1 MKRQHKFFL
10 TLAAALVWL
19 LFSAVLAVPWI
30 RQASLS
36 LPLGYVVWAVGG
48 IALLPGYLMCA
59 MFLSNLLN
67 RKLPTAAPALRLP
80 VTVLLC
86 ARNEAPHIY
95 RTLQALAA
103 QQYGGC
109 MEVLCVDNGS
119 TDCTCAEIRRAAAA
133 LGRPDFR
140 IRLLQCPQPGKAHAL
155 NLGLAHVRTRCFITV
170 DADTCLEKT
179 AVNTIL
185 HRLTASGAAC
195 VAGNLLVGRAQSW
208 VQRMQ
213 VYDYAISIAAIKRYQ
228 GSCGSTLVA
237 QGAFSAYDTR
247 AVRGVGGWTQCAGE
261 DIVLTYR
268 LLATGRCSL
277 YEPRAVGYTLAP
289 ETLPALC
296 RQRTRWARG
305 MLEGLRA
312 VKPWQQAAMCSGY
325 FETLNVSIL
334 YLDLAYVFG
343 FLAGV
348 ILALLGWPLL
358 VGWLTLLVL
367 PLTLIGI
374 FSVYDFQR
382 RIPAVHIRHSLL
394 GFLCY
399 LVLFQPVQSLCSLT
413 GYWQALTGRR
423 LHWKT

>member
-10 TLAAALVWL
+10 ALAGALVWL
-19 LFSAVLAVPWI
+19 LVSAVLAVPWI

-36 LPLGYVVWAVGG
+36 LPLGYVVWVVGG

-67 RKLPTAAPALRLP
+67 RRLPPAPPLLRRP
-80 VTVLLC
+80 VTVLIC
-86 ARNEAPHIY
+86 ARNEAAHIY
-95 RTLQALAA
+95 ATLQALAA
-103 QQYGGC
+103 QQYGGR

-119 TDCTCAEIRRAAAA
+119 TDGTCAEIQRAAAA
-133 LGRPDFR
+133 LGRPDFC

-155 NLGLAHVRTRCFITV
+155 NLGLAHVHTRCLITV
-170 DADTCLEKT
+170 DADTRLEKT
-179 AVNTIL
+179 AVNAIL
-185 HRLTASGAAC
+185 YRLTVSGAAC
-195 VAGNLLVGRAQSW
+195 VAGNLLVDRARSL
-208 VQRMQ
+208 VQNMQ
-213 VYDYAISIAAIKRYQ
+213 IYDYAISIAAIKRYQ
-228 GSCGSTLVA
+228 GSYGTTLVA
-237 QGAFSAYDTR
+237 QGAFSAYDTC
-247 AVRGVGGWTQCAGE
+247 AVRHIGGWTQGAGE

-268 LLATGRCSL
+268 LLAAGRCSL
-277 YEPRAVGYTLAP
+277 YEPRAVGYTCAP

-312 VKPWQQAAMCSGY
+312 VRPWQQAALCSGY
-325 FETLNVSIL
+325 FETLNLSIV

-343 FLAGV
+343 FLVGV
-348 ILALLGWPLL
+348 VLAVLGWPLF

-374 FSVYDFQR
+374 YSVYAFQR
-382 RIPAVHIRHSLL
+382 RIPAVHIRHSLP

-399 LVLFQPVQSLCSLT
+399 LVLFQPVQSLCSLA